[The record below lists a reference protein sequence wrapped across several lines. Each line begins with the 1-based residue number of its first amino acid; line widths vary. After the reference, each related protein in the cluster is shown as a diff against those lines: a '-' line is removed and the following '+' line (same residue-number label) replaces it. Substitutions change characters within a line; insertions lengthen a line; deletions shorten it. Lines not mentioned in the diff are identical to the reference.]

1 MPRMAVYGIAHVQIP
16 IPIGGEDA
24 ARSFYGAV
32 LGMPEIPKPD
42 SLSDRGGVWF
52 ECGQQEVH
60 CGVESAAPD
69 TRRHPALLTDDLDSL
84 RVQLERAGFEVVFDR
99 EIPGYRRFYTR
110 DPFGNRIE
118 LMQPD

>member
-1 MPRMAVYGIAHVQIP
+1 METTEHDVKDRQDH
-16 IPIGGEDA
+16 
-24 ARSFYGAV
+24 GASI
-32 LGMPEIPKPD
+32 LEEFSRCESGFRHP
-42 SLSDRGGVWF
+42 SGVWF

-69 TRRHPALLTDDLDSL
+69 TRRHPALLTDDVDSL

-110 DPFGNRIE
+110 VTPSGTE
-118 LMQPD
+118 SS

>member
-1 MPRMAVYGIAHVQIP
+1 MPGMVVHGIAHVQIP
-16 IPIGGEDA
+16 IPIGREDA
-24 ARSFYGAV
+24 ARSFYGAA

-60 CGVESAAPD
+60 CGVAASD
-69 TRRHPALLTDDLDSL
+69 TRRHPALLTDVVDSL
-84 RVQLERAGFEVVFDR
+84 RVQLERAGFEVVVDR

-118 LMQPD
+118 LTQPD

>member
-1 MPRMAVYGIAHVQIP
+1 MRIWVSAPFRRLVRVRPA
-16 IPIGGEDA
+16 GG
-24 ARSFYGAV
+24 
-32 LGMPEIPKPD
+32 
-42 SLSDRGGVWF
+42 
-52 ECGQQEVH
+52 H

-69 TRRHPALLTDDLDSL
+69 TRRHPALLTDDVDSL

>member
-1 MPRMAVYGIAHVQIP
+1 MPGMAVYGIAHVQIP

-52 ECGQQEVH
+52 ECGQQQLH
-60 CGVESAAPD
+60 CGVESAAPN
-69 TRRHPALLTDDLDSL
+69 TRRHPALLTGDLDSCGCSL
-84 RVQLERAGFEVVFDR
+84 SGPGSRSSLIARFLGTDAFIRVTPSGTESS
-99 EIPGYRRFYTR
+99 
-110 DPFGNRIE
+110 
-118 LMQPD
+118 

>member
-1 MPRMAVYGIAHVQIP
+1 MPGMAVYGIAHVQIP
-16 IPIGGEDA
+16 IPIGGEGA

-32 LGMPEIPKPD
+32 LGMPEVQKPD

-60 CGVESAAPD
+60 CGVESAAAD
-69 TRRHPALLTDDLDSL
+69 TQRHPALLTDDLDSL

-99 EIPGYRRFYTR
+99 EIPGYRRFIRVT
-110 DPFGNRIE
+110 PSGTE
-118 LMQPD
+118 SS

>member
-1 MPRMAVYGIAHVQIP
+1 MAVYGIDHVQIP

-32 LGMPEIPKPD
+32 LGMSEIPKPD

-52 ECGQQEVH
+52 ECGHQEVH
-60 CGVESAAPD
+60 CGVENATPD

-84 RVQLERAGFEVVFDR
+84 RMQLERAGFEVVFDR